1 MSYIGNS
8 IVSTDFPVDYFSG
21 NGSTTAFTLSIAP
34 ASVNAVDVLVSGV
47 SQSPQTYTIS
57 GTTLTFSAAPP
68 SGLSNIVVKHRGIA
82 GVPNVPSAGS
92 VTDNKLSLLTPA
104 LGTPSAINLSN
115 ATSLAL
121 GALPS
126 GSVIQTVYATGVA
139 AGSSG
144 TVNTTTPTAI
154 SNTQIS
160 ITTKMA
166 NSKIYVT
173 YSAPCQLN
181 NGSAVEYAI
190 SWRNSTDS
198 YATDSASVYPAII
211 ESGWYELPSHFATWS
226 NPSQPAG
233 TTITY
238 KLYAYR
244 KSGSGTLY
252 LVDAWGF
259 GGSLPIVAM
268 EIAP

>member
-1 MSYIGNS
+1 MAI
-8 IVSTDFPVDYFSG
+8 STINQAG
-21 NGSTTAFTLSIAP
+21 LNAP
-34 ASVNAVDVLVSGV
+34 L
-47 SQSPQTYTIS
+47 
-57 GTTLTFSAAPP
+57 TLTAP
-68 SGLSNIVVKHRGIA
+68 V
-82 GVPNVPSAGS
+82 
-92 VTDNKLSLLTPA
+92 
-104 LGTPSAINLSN
+104 LGTPASINLSN

-126 GSVIQTVYATGVA
+126 GSVIQTVYATGVSTSA
-139 AGSSG
+139 
-144 TVNTTTPTAI
+144 TVNTTTPTAL
-154 SNTQIS
+154 SSTQIS

-181 NGSAVEYAI
+181 NGAAVQYAI

-198 YATDSASVYPAII
+198 YATDSTSVYPALIDG
-211 ESGWYELPSHFATWS
+211 GWYELPSHFATWS

-252 LVDAWGF
+252 LIDSWGF
-259 GGSLPIVAM
+259 GGNLPIIAM